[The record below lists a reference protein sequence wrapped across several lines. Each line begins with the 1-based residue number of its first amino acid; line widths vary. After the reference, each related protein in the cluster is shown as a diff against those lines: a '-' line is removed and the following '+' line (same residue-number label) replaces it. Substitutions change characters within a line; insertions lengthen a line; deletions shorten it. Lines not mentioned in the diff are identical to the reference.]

1 MTSIASTHAQ
11 DTAPVQLRTTWLVA
25 TLGLMVALIGVLSI
39 RLVTLQP
46 AEAEMLGRANYLDSL
61 SYAPV
66 AGRAAPAAAAPAR
79 GALPLV
85 PVSTVAR

>member
-1 MTSIASTHAQ
+1 MTTIASTHTP
-11 DTAPVQLRTTWLVA
+11 DTAPVQLRATWLVA
-25 TLGLMVALIGVLSI
+25 TLGLMLLLIGVLSI
-39 RLVTLQP
+39 RLVTLRP
-46 AEAEMLGRANYLDSL
+46 VEGELLRSANYLDSL

-66 AGRAAPAAAAPAR
+66 AGRSMPVRSASAG